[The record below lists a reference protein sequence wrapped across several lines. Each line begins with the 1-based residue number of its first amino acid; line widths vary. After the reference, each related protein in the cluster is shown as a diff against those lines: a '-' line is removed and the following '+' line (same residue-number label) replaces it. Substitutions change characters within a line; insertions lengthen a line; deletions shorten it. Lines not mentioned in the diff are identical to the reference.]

1 MAPTDGASG
10 TGRRRKIITGVSTQ
24 WSFRLWDFEPFVR
37 KKGTLFAPGQQE
49 FTPVTLKSC
58 YRSDSMGVHFF
69 LLVSRQ
75 GKTRLTKWFTQYTSK
90 EKTRAVRE
98 LTATV
103 LSRQPKMCNF
113 IEWQDK
119 KVIYKRYASLYFIA
133 CVDNTDN
140 ELLVLEQIHLFV
152 EVLDR
157 YFGNVCELDIIFN
170 FHKAYYILDELF
182 IGGNLQ
188 ETSKVEVL
196 RICASMDEQMVSADS
211 PMYLSFLFNA
221 PRCTSSRSCV
231 LVLVFVF
238 VLVLA
243 LLLPS
248 FIVIFISTF
257 KALTCHIL
265 SLPFPAPQDDQ
276 KEEGTHSA
284 KNSRR

>member
-1 MAPTDGASG
+1 
-10 TGRRRKIITGVSTQ
+10 
-24 WSFRLWDFEPFVR
+24 
-37 KKGTLFAPGQQE
+37 
-49 FTPVTLKSC
+49 
-58 YRSDSMGVHFF
+58 MGVHFF

-75 GKTRLTKWFTQYTSK
+75 GKTRLTKWFSQYTAK

-103 LSRQPKMCNF
+103 LSRPPKMCNF

-133 CVDNTDN
+133 CVDKNDN
-140 ELLVLEQIHLFV
+140 ELIVLEHIHIFV

-196 RICASMDEQMVSADS
+196 RICASMDELMDEAKDEGS
-211 PMYLSFLFNA
+211 NA
-221 PRCTSSRSCV
+221 K
-231 LVLVFVF
+231 
-238 VLVLA
+238 
-243 LLLPS
+243 
-248 FIVIFISTF
+248 IS
-257 KALTCHIL
+257 
-265 SLPFPAPQDDQ
+265 
-276 KEEGTHSA
+276 G
-284 KNSRR
+284 RR